1 MRKFRGAVFDLD
13 DTLLHDDLSIS
24 DYTAYVFRRLH
35 SNGIILIAAS
45 GRSQLSM
52 KPFVDQ
58 LGCISLY
65 IACNGAEIW
74 NASKSELLR
83 RETFSP
89 AMAMEI
95 LDFGDKFHAYAQTYE
110 GNCFYYNEHSV
121 YAERYAAASMLQGVY
136 VGDLHGFIKE
146 PRTKILMMSEEDT
159 IARMLSEAR
168 KQFDGRISVTCSKP
182 YFLEFNPIR
191 ATKGIALKYAS
202 EYLDMSVRDFIAFG
216 DSLNDLPMLKTAGYS
231 VSVANGRKELRDQCN
246 AICGTNEEDGVAH
259 FLYDYF
265 LSGRSIP

>member
-1 MRKFRGAVFDLD
+1 MNKFRGAVFDLD

-24 DYTAYVFRRLH
+24 DYTVNVFQRLH
-35 SNGIILIAAS
+35 SIGIFLITAS

-52 KPFVDQ
+52 KPFVDE

-74 NASKSELLR
+74 ETKKSDLLR

-89 AMAMEI
+89 ALAMEI
-95 LDFGDKFHAYAQTYE
+95 LDFGDKFHAYAQTY
-110 GNCFYYNEHSV
+110 GGDCFYFNEHSV
-121 YAERYAAASMLQGVY
+121 YAERYAAASRLHGVY
-136 VGDLHGFIKE
+136 VGDLHEFIKE

-159 IARMLSEAR
+159 ITRMLSEAR

-182 YFLEFNPIR
+182 YFLEFNPVR
-191 ATKGIALKYAS
+191 ATKGIALEYAAN
-202 EYLDMSVRDFIAFG
+202 YLGMTAKDFIAFG
-216 DSLNDLPMLKTAGYS
+216 DSLNDLPMLKAAGYS
-231 VSVANGRKELRDQCN
+231 VSVANGRKELRDQCDD
-246 AICGTNEEDGVAH
+246 ICGTNEEDGVAH
-259 FLYDYF
+259 YLFDCF